1 VVTGQKQE
9 RLDAAGAAR
18 RILGAED
25 RGEAL
30 VSLLVLDG
38 PAEGSRR
45 IVAGT
50 WSEGST
56 GIGSLDAA
64 LDDLGRRILARELSP
79 GRRGRDAGTHFVSP
93 ATGDG
98 DPAGE
103 EVQVYVERY
112 APSAELVI
120 VGAGHL
126 AVPLTRVGDLLGYQV
141 TVLDD
146 RPDFAQADRFPQAA
160 RVTEVSFSDPFAGL
174 TIRASTHVVL
184 VTRGHRY
191 DYECLRRLLRLP
203 RPPSYI
209 GMIGSRRRVRA
220 TFHQLLE
227 EGFAV
232 EELERIRAPVGLD
245 LGGETPEEIA
255 VEVAAELVMLRRGG
269 SGRPLI
275 EVEGV
280 ARRFFSGPSNED
292 KRDST

>member
-1 VVTGQKQE
+1 MTGQKQE
-9 RLDAAGAAR
+9 RLDAAQAAR
-18 RILGAED
+18 RILGAEA
-25 RGEAL
+25 RGEPL
-30 VSLLVLDG
+30 VCLLVLDG

-45 IVAGT
+45 IVASEWT
-50 WSEGST
+50 EGST
-56 GIGSLDAA
+56 GFGTLDEA
-64 LDDLGRRILARELSP
+64 LDDLGRRILTGELPP
-79 GRRGRDAGTHFVSP
+79 GRRGRDAGTHSLSP
-93 ATGDG
+93 VAADG
-98 DPAGE
+98 D
-103 EVQVYVERY
+103 EVHVYVERY
-112 APSAELVI
+112 LPPAELVV

-126 AVPLTRVGDLLGYQV
+126 AIPLTRVGDLLGYQV

-146 RPDFAQADRFPQAA
+146 RPDFARADRFPQAS
-160 RVTEVSFSDPFAGL
+160 RVVEVSFADPFAGI
-174 TIRASTHVVL
+174 TIRPSTHVVL

-191 DYECLRRLLRLP
+191 DYECLRRLLRLA
-203 RPPSYI
+203 RPPAYI

-227 EGFAV
+227 EGFKV

-280 ARRFFSGPSNED
+280 ARRFFSDPSD
-292 KRDST
+292 KDVVDST